1 MKFLHKPI
9 KAQAG
14 DLIRVE
20 FSKPTRVLLIH
31 SRQFEKYKKGK
42 TYHYRGGPAE
52 TSPVEFTVPFE
63 GVWHAVIEKGTYRNP
78 IDLTGNAELIKQ
90 KPATLNGAEQNETHT
105 PVEEYDDTL
114 E

>member
-1 MKFLHKPI
+1 MKFLHKPL

-14 DLIRVE
+14 DIIRVE
-20 FSKPTRVLLIH
+20 FSRPTKVLLIQ

-42 TYHYRGGPAE
+42 TYHYRGGAAE
-52 TSPVEFTVPFE
+52 KSPVEFTVPFD
-63 GVWHAVIEKGTYRNP
+63 GIWHAIIEKGTFNKP
-78 IDLTGNAELIKQ
+78 LDVSGNAQLIKQ
-90 KPATLNGAEQNETHT
+90 KPATLNGSEQNETHI

>member
-1 MKFLHKPI
+1 MKFLHKPL

-14 DLIRVE
+14 DVIRVE
-20 FSKPTRVLLIH
+20 FSRPTRVLLIQ

-42 TYHYRGGPAE
+42 TYHYRGGE
-52 TSPVEFTVPFE
+52 SEKSPVEFTVPFD
-63 GVWHAVIEKGTYRNP
+63 GVWHAIIEKGTFKNP
-78 IDLTGNAELIKQ
+78 IDVSGNAELIKQ
-90 KPATLNGAEQNETHT
+90 KPLTLNGTEQNETHI

>member
-1 MKFLHKPI
+1 MKFLHKPL

-14 DLIRVE
+14 DVIRVE
-20 FSKPTRVLLIH
+20 FSRPTRVLLIQ

-42 TYHYRGGPAE
+42 TYHYRGGE
-52 TSPVEFTVPFE
+52 SEKSPVEFTVPFD
-63 GVWHAVIEKGTYRNP
+63 GVWHAIIEKGTFKNP
-78 IDLTGNAELIKQ
+78 IDVSGNAELIKQ
-90 KPATLNGAEQNETHT
+90 KPITLNGTEQNETHI

>member
-14 DLIRVE
+14 DIIKVD
-20 FSKPTRVLLIH
+20 FSRPTKVLLIH
-31 SRQFEKYKKGK
+31 SRQFEKYKQGK
-42 TYHYRGGPAE
+42 TYHYRGGEAE
-52 TSPVEFTVPFE
+52 KSPKEFTVPFD
-63 GVWHAVIEKGTYRNP
+63 GIWHAIIEKGTFKNP
-78 IDLTGNAELIKQ
+78 LDVSGNAELIKQ
-90 KPATLNGAEQNETHT
+90 VSPTLNGAEQNETHT